1 MLSPE
6 LQQLLHHG
14 GWECSGKLRRQPS
27 ARALDTSE
35 APDQHLEEYPCWNTR
50 IVSRERSPYLI

>member
-14 GWECSGKLRRQPS
+14 GWECSGKLDDNPQRGRWIRRKHQI
-27 ARALDTSE
+27 
-35 APDQHLEEYPCWNTR
+35 NTWR
-50 IVSRERSPYLI
+50 NTHVGIQES